1 MSICAEKLLQ
11 KKGGVLRTNVQM
23 DTKGTA
29 LFTQYTNSSD
39 NTIDVTFNLKD
50 FVVIVQF
57 CRAAGAD
64 VMIRMGS
71 AGTPLLAEASWNT
84 GAYEDTADHLQ
95 AELLL
100 ATISESVQV
109 RGKQSICGRRCILR
123 PWRDS

>member
-1 MSICAEKLLQ
+1 
-11 KKGGVLRTNVQM
+11 M

-29 LFTQYTNSSD
+29 LFTHYTNSSD
-39 NTIDVTFNLKD
+39 DTIDVTFNLKD
-50 FVVIVQF
+50 FSVIVQF

-71 AGTPLLAEASWNT
+71 AGTPLLAEACWNYET
-84 GAYEDTADHLQ
+84 KGAHSDTADYLQ

-109 RGKQSICGRRCILR
+109 RF
-123 PWRDS
+123 